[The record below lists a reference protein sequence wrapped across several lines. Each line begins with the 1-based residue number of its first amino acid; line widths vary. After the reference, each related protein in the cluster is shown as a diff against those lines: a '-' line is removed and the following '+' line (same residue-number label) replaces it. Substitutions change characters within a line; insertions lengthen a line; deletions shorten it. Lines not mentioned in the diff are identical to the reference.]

1 MITFTCTETSVTEDG
16 SDLKIFV
23 RSKRFMSKMPK
34 MPTNLQHFNGT
45 VAQSADL
52 KDSSK
57 NISLVLADL
66 LDDYDYNQRPGY
78 GGKKF
83 SGPSIFLE
91 TPKVEIGHHNRYIAN
106 YQLSYFQNCFY
117 TRLSYVLFTSSLVIL
132 VMNDLF
138 DQLLRF

>member
-1 MITFTCTETSVTEDG
+1 MITFTHTATSVTEDG
-16 SDLKIFV
+16 SDLRIFV

-78 GGKKF
+78 GGKQ
-83 SGPSIFLE
+83 S
-91 TPKVEIGHHNRYIAN
+91 
-106 YQLSYFQNCFY
+106 
-117 TRLSYVLFTSSLVIL
+117 
-132 VMNDLF
+132 
-138 DQLLRF
+138 